1 MRKKNLFLLFC
12 LSAVYSIAN
21 AQPQVIKIEPGVS
34 LKLANYRKA
43 NIGDLQYDLNFEV
56 PAEKSAPIKA
66 NGKISFETKQNNQ
79 PLQLDFKQDAS
90 YLNWIKVNGKPV
102 PINLQKEH
110 ILITNYRKG
119 KNIIEI
125 SFTAGNESLNRNDDF
140 LYALFVPD
148 HARAVF
154 PCFDQPDLKGKFKLT
169 LAIPQGWQAMSNGT
183 LLDSVSH
190 NGQTTIHFA
199 NSDKLPTYLFSFTA
213 GKYSAV
219 KKMIGQRSADFF
231 YRETDQQKIKLSVDS
246 VFDQHKSAIDFLEKW
261 TGMRY
266 PFQKLGFVAI
276 PDFQFGGMEHPGEIQ
291 YKASSLFLDD
301 AATKN
306 MRISR
311 INLISHETAH
321 MWFGDMVTMRWFN
334 DVWMKEVFANFMA
347 DKVTEQL
354 MGTETFNLKFLQ
366 DHYPAA
372 YNVDRTL
379 GSNPIRQ
386 QLDNLKDAGSM
397 YGDIIYHKAPVMMRQ
412 LELLMGADRFQAGI
426 RQYLKQYAYANA
438 TWPNLISILSKHT
451 KADLYTW
458 NKVWVNETGRPVING
473 DVQYNG
479 DRISKF
485 ILTQTSE
492 TGEARFWPQAFE
504 VALVYPDHIQRLP
517 VNLKTKTIVVTDAVG
532 LKKPLHIIFNSNGM
546 GYGVFPVDES
556 IDPPTLYAIKSP
568 LLRACVYINAYE
580 NMLNGQT
587 YNPEELMMLFEA
599 GLSKE
604 HEETNLRMLT
614 GYISTVYWRLLTPAS
629 RAKQAPLLEQTL
641 WKAMQQQASANNKK
655 ILFNTYYD
663 TYLTEAAGKQ
673 VYNYWQTQHPP
684 DGVKL
689 TEDDYTAIALTLA
702 LKSDTTTS
710 VLQQQLNRVK
720 NPDRKKRLAFLMPA
734 LSANVAERD
743 SFFNSLK
750 QRKGREKEAWVSTAL
765 SYLHHPLRQGGSIKY
780 VPESLNLLEEI
791 QATGDIFFPQSFIN
805 ATLSN
810 YQSKE
815 VIDMVSSYIKS
826 HPALNSKLKNKLLQ
840 GADNVLRAAKL
851 KM

>member
-1 MRKKNLFLLFC
+1 MMKKNLFLLLC
-12 LSAVYSIAN
+12 LSAVYNIAN
-21 AQPQVIKIEPGVS
+21 AQQQVVKVEPGVS
-34 LKLANYRKA
+34 LTLANYRKA
-43 NIGDLQYDLNFEV
+43 NVSNLQYDLKFEV

-66 NGKISFETKQNNQ
+66 NERISFETRQNSQ

-90 YLNWIKVNGKPV
+90 CLNWIKVNGKQV
-102 PINLQKEH
+102 QVKLQKEH
-110 ILITNYRKG
+110 ILISDYRKG
-119 KNIIEI
+119 KNAIEI
-125 SFTAGNESLNRNDDF
+125 SFTAGNESLNRNEDF

-169 LAIPQGWQAMSNGT
+169 LVIPHSWQAMSNGI

-190 NGQTTIHFA
+190 NGQTTVHFA

-219 KKMIGQRSADFF
+219 KRMVGQRSADFY

-246 VFDQHKSAIDFLEKW
+246 VFDQHASAIDFLEKW
-261 TGMRY
+261 TNIRY

-306 MRISR
+306 MRIAR
-311 INLISHETAH
+311 ISLISHETAH

-347 DKVTEQL
+347 DKVTEKL

-366 DHYPAA
+366 DHYPSA
-372 YNVDRTL
+372 YNVDRTR

-412 LELLMGADRFQAGI
+412 LELLMGTDHFQAGI
-426 RQYLKQYAYANA
+426 REYLKRYAYANA
-438 TWPNLISILSKHT
+438 TWPDLIRILSKHT
-451 KADLYTW
+451 KADLYAW
-458 NKVWVNETGRPVING
+458 NKVWVNETGRPVINA

-485 ILTQTSE
+485 ILTQASE
-492 TGEARFWPQAFE
+492 TGAARFWPQAFE
-504 VALVYPDHIQRLP
+504 VVLVYPDHIQQLP
-517 VNLKTKTIVVTDAVG
+517 VNLKTATAVVADAIG

-546 GYGVFPVDES
+546 GYGIFPADKPLNPS
-556 IDPPTLYAIKSP
+556 TLFAIKSP
-568 LLRACVYINAYE
+568 LLRASVYINAYE

-587 YNPEELMMLFEA
+587 YNPEELMALFEA
-599 GLSKE
+599 GLSE
-604 HEETNLRMLT
+604 ELEETNLRMLT
-614 GYISTVYWRLLTPAS
+614 GYISSIYWRLLTPAS
-629 RAKQAPLLEQTL
+629 RTRQAPLLEQTL
-641 WKAMQQQASANNKK
+641 WKAMQQQSSANNKK
-655 ILFNTYYD
+655 VLFNTYYD

-673 VYNYWQTQHPP
+673 VYKYWQTQQPP

-702 LKSDTTTS
+702 VKSDTATS
-710 VLQQQLNRVK
+710 VLQQQLERIK
-720 NPDRKKRLAFLMPA
+720 NPDRKNRLAFLRPA
-734 LSANVAERD
+734 LSVNAQERD

-750 QRKGREKEAWVSTAL
+750 LRKGREKEAWVTTAL
-765 SYLHHPLRQGGSIKY
+765 SYLHHPLRQSASIKY
-780 VPESLNLLEEI
+780 IPESLNLLEEI

-815 VIDMVSSYIKS
+815 VIDMVDDYIKS
-826 HPALNSKLKNKLLQ
+826 HPALDSKLKNKLLQ
-840 GADNVLRAAKL
+840 GADHVFRAAKL